1 MKFRGIKNFTEVQK
15 DYIIVYA
22 HTHTNFE
29 VMKKFKINDQ
39 ALGKLLFD
47 RGFLHRV
54 QPKQREKLSGQPTKK
69 KISPFENA
77 STESLIEAMAKLFE
91 ERVQDKKTIAEL
103 KEKVEALIV
112 QNRRLWDGVS
122 LHNEKKANERL
133 ERARTAMVEFGN

>member
-1 MKFRGIKNFTEVQK
+1 MRFHGIKNFTEAQK
-15 DYIIVYA
+15 DYIIIYA
-22 HTHTNFE
+22 RKHTNFE

-47 RGFLHRV
+47 RGLINRV
-54 QPKQREKLSGQPTKK
+54 QPKQREKLSNTPTKK
-69 KISPFENA
+69 KTSPFENA

-103 KEKVEALIV
+103 KDKVEALIV
-112 QNRRLWDGVS
+112 QNRRLNDEVGM
-122 LHNEKKANERL
+122 HNGTKANERL